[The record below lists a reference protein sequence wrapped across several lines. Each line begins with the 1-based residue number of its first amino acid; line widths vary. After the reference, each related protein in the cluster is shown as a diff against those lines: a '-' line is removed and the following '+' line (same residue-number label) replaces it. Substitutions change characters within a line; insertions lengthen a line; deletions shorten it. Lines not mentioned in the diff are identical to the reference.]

1 MNYIKELIKKNKT
14 FLKYILVAILSFLI
28 DITFFTIFNFLFT
41 NIILA
46 TILARIISSLIN
58 FLLNRDKVFKSLNKN
73 KIMYVKYYTLVI
85 CQMLV
90 SAFVVDNLVKIIPI
104 NATLIKI
111 PVEFIIFICNY
122 LIQKFFIFK

>member
-1 MNYIKELIKKNKT
+1 MKRLLDKNKT
-14 FLKYILVAILSFLI
+14 FLIYVVVAILSFFI
-28 DITFFTIFNFLFT
+28 DISFFTIFNFLFS

-90 SAFVVDNLVKIIPI
+90 SAFVVDNLAKIMPI

-122 LIQKFFIFK
+122 LMQKFFIFK

>member
-1 MNYIKELIKKNKT
+1 MNIKELIKKNKT

-28 DITFFTIFNFLFT
+28 DITFFTVFNFLFT

-73 KIMYVKYYTLVI
+73 KIMYVKYYSLVI

-104 NATLIKI
+104 NATFIKI
-111 PVEFIIFICNY
+111 PVEVIIFICNY

>member
-1 MNYIKELIKKNKT
+1 MVMINKT
-14 FLKYILVAILSFLI
+14 FIKYIMVAITSFII
-28 DITFFTIFNFLFT
+28 DVTFFTIFNFLFH

-46 TILARIISSLIN
+46 TIMARIISSLIN

-90 SAFVVDNLVKIIPI
+90 SAFVVDNLVKIMPI

>member
-1 MNYIKELIKKNKT
+1 MNIKELIKKNKT

-28 DITFFTIFNFLFT
+28 DITFFTIFNFLF
-41 NIILA
+41 IILA

>member
-1 MNYIKELIKKNKT
+1 MNIKELIKKNKT

-73 KIMYVKYYTLVI
+73 KIMYVKYYSLVI

-90 SAFVVDNLVKIIPI
+90 SAFVVDNLVKIMPL

-111 PVEFIIFICNY
+111 TVGFIIFICNY

>member
-1 MNYIKELIKKNKT
+1 MNYLLNKNKT
-14 FLKYILVAILSFLI
+14 FIKYIMVAITSFI
-28 DITFFTIFNFLFT
+28 VDVTFFTIFNFLFH

-46 TILARIISSLIN
+46 TIMARIISSLIN

-90 SAFVVDNLVKIIPI
+90 SAFVVDNLVKIMPI